1 MDYFT
6 GAYNSV
12 EPALN
17 WKHFLIGV
25 AVAALIAILLYFVV
39 DRADTRPVVDGFVGY
54 GVLDTLYSDA
64 PKPVVSEAQTELDE
78 LMKKLA
84 VFKADLLSGASSTK
98 VSSSQVTQMQY
109 NAHQDIRPIA
119 EWTAQCFSKNVPERD
134 ITLQL
139 EKWFESGKR
148 TIMELGL
155 GEGKIAELSAII
167 EDVRK
172 VAMEHCVATAHSDI
186 EGVMGLHAPIPYG
199 SAESTTSAQY
209 WI

>member
-17 WKHFLIGV
+17 WKHFLIGI
-25 AVAALIAILLYFVV
+25 AVAAFIAILLYFVV

-54 GVLDTLYSDA
+54 GVLDTLYSDP

-84 VFKADLLSGASSTK
+84 VFKADLLSGRLN
-98 VSSSQVTQMQY
+98 VTQMQY

-186 EGVMGLHAPIPYG
+186 EGVMGLHAPQPYG
-199 SAESTTSAQY
+199 SAESATSAQY